1 MRSCRCRAV
10 VSSIVILLLVPLAAA
25 RARVG
30 VLVEIGF
37 DQGDL
42 VRAIFEEAGLL
53 EVEVLQDLGGRD
65 RVVRG
70 RVAG

>member
-1 MRSCRCRAV
+1 MSVYKA
-10 VSSIVILLLVPLAAA
+10 LVPAAAA
-25 RARVG
+25 RARRG

-42 VRAIFEEAGLL
+42 VRRIFEGAGLTA
-53 EVEVLQDLGGRD
+53 VEVLQDLGGRD

-70 RVAG
+70 RVAT

>member
-1 MRSCRCRAV
+1 M
-10 VSSIVILLLVPLAAA
+10 
-25 RARVG
+25 
-30 VLVEIGF
+30 EIGF